1 MPIFRN
7 LRSRFS
13 SSSSSATENRPV
25 SNQPAHH
32 PMDGDF
38 VSGPKTCNTRLPN
51 DAQPA
56 KEYRARLEPVFSSS
70 SQEPS
75 YYWHNIDPPAESHRF
90 HGSRSSYPSRLRSGR
105 SKWTPMMRHS
115 SHISAMNSAL
125 PGYNAVSGAVIVDWN
140 GLPYFL
146 SPEEEQERK
155 SKLERAVQER
165 MLGLSKETDFA
176 WSQPYQGAALPRYS
190 SRKDTQAPRPSRNK

>member
-13 SSSSSATENRPV
+13 SSSSSPTESRPA
-25 SNQPAHH
+25 SSQPSFH
-32 PMDGDF
+32 PTDGEF
-38 VSGPKTCNTRLPN
+38 VSGPKTYSPHLPN
-51 DAQPA
+51 GAQPA
-56 KEYRARLEPVFSSS
+56 QEYRARLEPVFSSS

-75 YYWHNIDPPAESHRF
+75 YYWQNIDPPAESPRF
-90 HGSRSSYPSRLRSGR
+90 HGRSSYHSRLRSNR
-105 SKWTPMMRHS
+105 SKWRPMMRHS
-115 SHISAMNSAL
+115 SPISSMNNAL

-146 SPEEEQERK
+146 SPQEEQERK

-165 MLGLSKETDFA
+165 MLGLSRETDFA

-190 SRKDTQAPRPSRNK
+190 SRKDTQAARASRSK